1 MASSNTKYSKN
12 FSQNKKVVAPPK
24 DSFMAPPKD
33 SYRGKGMIPIPQ
45 GKGMDAPSYPSYGGK
60 GIPSAPLKEGK
71 PKKEVKP
78 KEEIEILP
86 MSPEEKRMLDEMA
99 KKHKERVDKE
109 EIEKLTR
116 RYELRTAKKGGVIRS
131 KKNKSYFSNY

>member
-1 MASSNTKYSKN
+1 MTSSNTKYSKN

-24 DSFMAPPKD
+24 DFFIDKKM
-33 SYRGKGMIPIPQ
+33 
-45 GKGMDAPSYPSYGGK
+45 PSM
-60 GIPSAPLKEGK
+60 PLKEGK
-71 PKKEVKP
+71 PKKETKP